1 MGSTLKGSGPA
12 KGGPTKGTPT
22 TPTQTVTFTVTLSL
36 LDAQNLLVSL
46 ANAIN
51 QAAKKGAKKG
61 SKGKGGK

>member
-1 MGSTLKGSGPA
+1 MGSLKKSTPPA
-12 KGGPTKGTPT
+12 PA
-22 TPTQTVTFTVTLSL
+22 QTVTFTVTLSL

-61 SKGKGGK
+61 SKGGGKGGK